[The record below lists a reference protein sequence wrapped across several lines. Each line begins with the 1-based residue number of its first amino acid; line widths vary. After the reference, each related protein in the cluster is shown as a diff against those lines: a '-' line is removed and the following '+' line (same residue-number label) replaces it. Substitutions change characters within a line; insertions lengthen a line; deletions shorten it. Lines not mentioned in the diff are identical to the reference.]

1 MYKVYVVD
9 DDKLLLDEIVHT
21 VSWLDNGFTVVG
33 YSTSPQTAIEEIKEL
48 QPDLVFSDL
57 KMPGMD
63 GIEMIQELVDAG
75 IESEYVLLSAYSSFE
90 DSRRF
95 FRTSGFDYLLK
106 PLQHEEVQITLERL
120 SENLAKKKP
129 VPVIADNISPSFAEL
144 ITYVNKKYD
153 QKHTLESLSDKFGI
167 SSNYICN
174 LFAKHYNTTL
184 TRYITDLRM
193 AAVVQ
198 NMQEQGKSFKEI
210 AIDCGY
216 TDYYYF
222 CKVFKSYY
230 GVSPSNYKKNLD
242 QIKLGKS

>member
-9 DDKLLLDEIVHT
+9 DDKLLLDEIVNA
-21 VSWLDNGFTVVG
+21 VPWMDNGFEVVG
-33 YSTSPQTAIEEIKEL
+33 FSHSPVTAIKEIPEL
-48 QPDLVFSDL
+48 APDLVFSDL

-63 GIEMIQELVDAG
+63 GIEMIQELKDVG
-75 IESEYVLLSAYSSFE
+75 VESEYVLLSAHSSFE

-106 PLQHEEVQITLERL
+106 PLQHDEVQITLERL
-120 SENLAKKKP
+120 SENLAKKNPIP
-129 VPVIADNISPSFAEL
+129 VLADNISPSFSEL
-144 ITYVNKKYD
+144 IKFVNEKFD
-153 QKHTLESLSDKFGI
+153 QKHTLESLSKRFGI
-167 SSNYICN
+167 NPNYICN
-174 LFAKHYNTTL
+174 LFSKNYNTTL

-198 NMQEQGKSFKEI
+198 AMRVPGRSFKEI
-210 AIDCGY
+210 AVDSGY

-242 QIKLGKS
+242 QINIGKS

>member
-9 DDKLLLDEIVHT
+9 DDKLLLDEIVNT
-21 VSWLDNGFTVVG
+21 VSWMDNGFTVVG
-33 YSTSPQTAIEEIKEL
+33 SSISPLKAIEEIQSL
-48 QPDLVFSDL
+48 MPDLVLSDL

-63 GIEMIQELVDAG
+63 GIEMIQKLMDLGV
-75 IESEYVLLSAYSSFE
+75 ESEYVLLSAYSSFE

-95 FRTSGFDYLLK
+95 FRANGFDYLLK
-106 PLQHEEVQITLERL
+106 PLQHDEVQITLERL
-120 SENLAKKKP
+120 SEGLARKKP
-129 VPVIADNISPSFAEL
+129 VPVIADNVSPAFAEL
-144 ITYVNKKYD
+144 ITFINEKYD
-153 QKHTLESLSDKFGI
+153 QKHTLESLSMKFNI
-167 SSNYICN
+167 NSNYICN
-174 LFAKHYNTTL
+174 LFSKHYNTTL

-193 AAVVQ
+193 AAVVRG
-198 NMQEQGKSFKEI
+198 MQMQGKSFKEL

-242 QIKLGKS
+242 QIKLDKS